1 MTTKLGKLPNE
12 YGTDFLPDGH
22 PSNNQP
28 RPTGLNFTA
37 FARKT
42 LESGLKRS
50 TEAPLTSLSLQ
61 FLTAK
66 IIDLNWQTG

>member
-1 MTTKLGKLPNE
+1 MTTKLAKLPNE
-12 YGTDFLPDGH
+12 YGTGFLPDCY
-22 PSNNQP
+22 PSDNQP
-28 RPTGLNFTA
+28 HPTGLNFTA
-37 FARKT
+37 FTRKT